1 MAHIRGLWAA
11 GCLALA
17 VLLSLVRSQHVFLAP
32 QQALSLLRRVPRAN
46 SGFLE
51 ELRKGNLERECV
63 EEQCSHEEAFEA
75 LESVTITEVFWS
87 KYIACESVR
96 KPREKLIECL
106 DGSCAEGL
114 GMNMNLILC
123 DCDEFRKI
131 KPKNSKQA
139 EREEKRVLG
148 LVLLRGENLVSM
160 TVEGPPPKDTGIAR
174 VPLAGA
180 AGGPGIGRA
189 AGRGIP
195 AGVPMP
201 QAPAGLAGPV
211 RGVGGPSQQVMTPQG
226 RGTVAAAA
234 AAATA
239 SIAGAPTQYPPGR
252 GGPPPPMGRG
262 APPPGMMG
270 PPPGMRPPMGPP
282 MGIPPGRGTPMGM
295 PPPGMRPP
303 PPGMRGLL

>member
-1 MAHIRGLWAA
+1 MLQHIDYRMRCILQDG
-11 GCLALA
+11 
-17 VLLSLVRSQHVFLAP
+17 RVFI
-32 QQALSLLRRVPRAN
+32 
-46 SGFLE
+46 GTF
-51 ELRKGNLERECV
+51 K
-63 EEQCSHEEAFEA
+63 AFD
-75 LESVTITEVFWS
+75 
-87 KYIACESVR
+87 KH
-96 KPREKLIECL
+96 
-106 DGSCAEGL
+106 
-114 GMNMNLILC
+114 MNLILC

-131 KPKNSKQA
+131 KPKNSKQP

-180 AGGPGIGRA
+180 AGGPGVGRA
-189 AGRGIP
+189 AGRGVP
-195 AGVPMP
+195 AGAPMP

-239 SIAGAPTQYPPGR
+239 SIAGAPTQYTPGR
-252 GGPPPPMGRG
+252 GGPPPPMSRG

-282 MGIPPGRGTPMGM
+282 HGNAPRPRCSNGNAPTRHETTPPRNERTPSTRYA
-295 PPPGMRPP
+295 PTKAI
-303 PPGMRGLL
+303 

>member
-1 MAHIRGLWAA
+1 MTTTSFVVTPSSADEETNPRSSSALDAPSRIRVNFTGVGISGCVVALFSTVTFRLFWPAA
-11 GCLALA
+11 GATA
-17 VLLSLVRSQHVFLAP
+17 VHAILGEGVMVLSRP
-32 QQALSLLRRVPRAN
+32 
-46 SGFLE
+46 GG
-51 ELRKGNLERECV
+51 EL
-63 EEQCSHEEAFEA
+63 
-75 LESVTITEVFWS
+75 FW
-87 KYIACESVR
+87 C
-96 KPREKLIECL
+96 P
-106 DGSCAEGL
+106 GS
-114 GMNMNLILC
+114 
-123 DCDEFRKI
+123 
-131 KPKNSKQA
+131 
-139 EREEKRVLG
+139 
-148 LVLLRGENLVSM
+148 LRGSPGSGILKYMCDSLGYKHFS
-160 TVEGPPPKDTGIAR
+160 THFIFQTGIAR

-252 GGPPPPMGRG
+252 GGPPPPIGRG